1 MYDRVVALILLFVA
15 TIVPTA
21 MVEFVVRPEVQL
33 LLGTFI
39 VLYLILKDAIAG
51 LIAGTALLIVYFRV
65 YAQQM
70 GVSIQQVLGLNLSSI
85 GNMWKP
91 DPSTKQMPYITPEHL
106 RSAQDNVVDSNNFD
120 AEMKGVRGV
129 YGEEVYGA
137 QGMNKTMPGYTASL
151 GGEVA

>member
-21 MVEFVVRPEVQL
+21 MVEFVVRPEIQL
-33 LLGTFI
+33 LMGTFI

-51 LIAGTALLIVYFRV
+51 FIAGTALLILYFRV
-65 YAQQM
+65 YAEQM

-85 GNMWKP
+85 GNMWIP
-91 DPSTKQMPYITPEHL
+91 DPSTKQMPHITPEHL
-106 RSAQDNVVDSNNFD
+106 RSAQDNVVNPNNFD
-120 AEMKGVRGV
+120 AEMTGVRGV

-137 QGMNKTMPGYTASL
+137 QGMNKTMPGYAAAL